1 MYLVNDSFQSWNI
14 INDQN
19 YQNEFIKK
27 IKSIIN
33 KKIKYDFVD
42 IGANIGI
49 MSKCLLNNKIR
60 LSNTYCV
67 EPNQE
72 NYFCLK
78 NNLKDYKNIKYFNF
92 ALSTKKEDK
101 KLFIDKNNM
110 GNLSFYYEMVER
122 DKLGFMNSPD
132 NYEIIKCESTQKF
145 FKSIKLKKNIIK
157 IDTQG
162 YDEIIFQEI
171 PKSVL
176 KKNQI
181 LIIEITPINEKKINF
196 SKYRENLNLYKKF
209 TDFDGNIYSKDQV
222 IELSKKTKGKNIDLI
237 FLK

>member
-72 NYFCLK
+72 NYFC
-78 NNLKDYKNIKYFNF
+78 
-92 ALSTKKEDK
+92 
-101 KLFIDKNNM
+101 
-110 GNLSFYYEMVER
+110 
-122 DKLGFMNSPD
+122 
-132 NYEIIKCESTQKF
+132 
-145 FKSIKLKKNIIK
+145 
-157 IDTQG
+157 
-162 YDEIIFQEI
+162 
-171 PKSVL
+171 
-176 KKNQI
+176 
-181 LIIEITPINEKKINF
+181 
-196 SKYRENLNLYKKF
+196 
-209 TDFDGNIYSKDQV
+209 
-222 IELSKKTKGKNIDLI
+222 
-237 FLK
+237 